1 MNPRVM
7 RPWII
12 LALIFL
18 LGAATGSLLT
28 IGFAPHFTS
37 GPPAAHEMGNRWM
50 THLTRRLNLTDEQQA
65 KIQPIIVKAESQIEL
80 VQHDDLGHI
89 SSIIKE
95 ANSGISPILN
105 PAQQAELQKME
116 QERERMFPRHMHG
129 SGHGPD
135 DFHHPGPDDHPP
147 AEPSAP
153 APTS

>member
-1 MNPRVM
+1 MSPRAV

-28 IGFAPHFTS
+28 IGFGPRFS
-37 GPPAAHEMGNRWM
+37 GPPPAHELGNRWM
-50 THLTRRLNLTDEQQA
+50 EHLTHRLNLTDDQQA
-65 KIQPIIVKAESQIEL
+65 KIQPIVTKAEEQIQAAQRE
-80 VQHDDLGHI
+80 DLGHI
-89 SSIIKE
+89 SSILKE
-95 ANSGISPILN
+95 ANAGISPLLN

-116 QERERMFPRHMHG
+116 QERERMFQHHQHG
-129 SGHGPD
+129 PGHGPD